1 MLQRVSILISTTDFI
16 VLSKKGNQQPKHG
29 KRQKGIEFNLCENS
43 KFLKKEIGQAY
54 IRREI
59 LPMFDF
65 Q

>member
-1 MLQRVSILISTTDFI
+1 MELFI
-16 VLSKKGNQQPKHG
+16 AEDEAMVRAG
-29 KRQKGIEFNLCENS
+29 
-43 KFLKKEIGQAY
+43 FLKQEIGQAY